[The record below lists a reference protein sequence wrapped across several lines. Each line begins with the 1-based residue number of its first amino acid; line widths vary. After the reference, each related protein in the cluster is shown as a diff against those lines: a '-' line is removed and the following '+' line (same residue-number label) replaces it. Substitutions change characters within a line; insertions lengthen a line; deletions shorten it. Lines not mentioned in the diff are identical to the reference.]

1 MKADLTKKLED
12 KQKELDS
19 LKDELSQQVQLKNE
33 IFDLKARIEELTQDV
48 KKKDELLTKG
58 SSIEI
63 KETEEYRSLQRDLE
77 TLTTDYEEMR
87 TQLSDSQYDN

>member
-1 MKADLTKKLED
+1 MKADFTKKLED

-19 LKDELSQQVQLKNE
+19 LKEELSQQVQLKNE
-33 IFDLKARIEELTQDV
+33 IFDLKARLEELTQDV

-63 KETEEYRSLQRDLE
+63 KETETFRQI
-77 TLTTDYEEMR
+77 
-87 TQLSDSQYDN
+87 